1 MIPALPRRHKSAAA
15 GRICGLTQVS
25 ASQDL
30 RSRLHPGSS
39 GVYYNRLVAPTSRL
53 CLRVPAELQHIDHKL
68 ETKVGYMKTFS
79 LDEAQSLLPILES
92 LLRRAIDAKASAGLV
107 EVELQMLS
115 RNIFLS
121 GGMLVDVAAVG
132 RKRVAQRASVQQAQD
147 AIQEIDSIGVQVKDL
162 DKGLLDFPYQAGE
175 QIVLLCWQLGEAK
188 IDYWH
193 TVEAGFQG
201 RQPLDERFIKARP
214 ERPN

>member
-1 MIPALPRRHKSAAA
+1 
-15 GRICGLTQVS
+15 
-25 ASQDL
+25 
-30 RSRLHPGSS
+30 
-39 GVYYNRLVAPTSRL
+39 
-53 CLRVPAELQHIDHKL
+53 
-68 ETKVGYMKTFS
+68 MKTFS

-92 LLRRAIDAKASAGLV
+92 LLRRAIDAKASANLV

-115 RNIFLS
+115 RKIFLS
-121 GGMLVDVAAVG
+121 GGLLVDVAAVA

-201 RQPLDERFIKARP
+201 RQPLDERFIKTRP

>member
-1 MIPALPRRHKSAAA
+1 
-15 GRICGLTQVS
+15 
-25 ASQDL
+25 
-30 RSRLHPGSS
+30 
-39 GVYYNRLVAPTSRL
+39 
-53 CLRVPAELQHIDHKL
+53 
-68 ETKVGYMKTFS
+68 MKTFS

-92 LLRRAIDAKASAGLV
+92 LLRRAIDAKESAGLV
-107 EVELQMLS
+107 EVELQLLS

-121 GGMLVDVAAVG
+121 GGMLVDVAAVA

-201 RQPLDERFIKARP
+201 RQPLDERFIKTRP

>member
-1 MIPALPRRHKSAAA
+1 
-15 GRICGLTQVS
+15 
-25 ASQDL
+25 
-30 RSRLHPGSS
+30 
-39 GVYYNRLVAPTSRL
+39 
-53 CLRVPAELQHIDHKL
+53 
-68 ETKVGYMKTFS
+68 MKTFS

-92 LLRRAIDAKASAGLV
+92 LLRRAIDAKASAGV
-107 EVELQMLS
+107 IETDLQTLS
-115 RNIFLS
+115 QSIFLA
-121 GGMLVDVAAVG
+121 GGMLVDVAAVA
-132 RKRVAQRASVQQAQD
+132 RKRMAQRAAVQQAQD

-162 DKGLLDFPYQAGE
+162 DKGLLDFPCQVGE

-201 RQPLDERFIKARP
+201 RQRLDERFLKSRP

>member
-1 MIPALPRRHKSAAA
+1 
-15 GRICGLTQVS
+15 
-25 ASQDL
+25 
-30 RSRLHPGSS
+30 
-39 GVYYNRLVAPTSRL
+39 
-53 CLRVPAELQHIDHKL
+53 
-68 ETKVGYMKTFS
+68 MKTFS

-92 LLRRAIDAKASAGLV
+92 LLRRAIDAKESAGLV
-107 EVELQMLS
+107 EVELQLLS

-121 GGMLVDVAAVG
+121 GGMLVDVAAVA
-132 RKRVAQRASVQQAQD
+132 RKRVAQRTSVQQAQD

-193 TVEAGFQG
+193 TVEAGFEG
-201 RQPLDERFIKARP
+201 RQPLDERFIKTRP

>member
-1 MIPALPRRHKSAAA
+1 MPQISRSPSHFSSETPLFRGVLQSFCCSHLSLASWRPCRTKDFWNYKLAASPWP
-15 GRICGLTQVS
+15 V
-25 ASQDL
+25 
-30 RSRLHPGSS
+30 
-39 GVYYNRLVAPTSRL
+39 NR
-53 CLRVPAELQHIDHKL
+53 L
-68 ETKVGYMKTFS
+68 ETKVGFMKTFS

-92 LLRRAIDAKASAGLV
+92 LLRRAIDAKASASLV
-107 EVELQMLS
+107 EAELQMLS
-115 RNIFLS
+115 RKIFLS
-121 GGMLVDVAAVG
+121 GGLLVDVAAVA

-201 RQPLDERFIKARP
+201 RQPLDERFIKTRP

>member
-1 MIPALPRRHKSAAA
+1 MFRGVLQSFCCNHLSLASWRPCRTKDFWNYKLAASPRP
-15 GRICGLTQVS
+15 V
-25 ASQDL
+25 
-30 RSRLHPGSS
+30 
-39 GVYYNRLVAPTSRL
+39 NR
-53 CLRVPAELQHIDHKL
+53 L
-68 ETKVGYMKTFS
+68 ETKVGFMKTFS

-121 GGMLVDVAAVG
+121 GGMLIDVAAVA

-162 DKGLLDFPYQAGE
+162 DKGLLDFPYQVGE

-201 RQPLDERFIKARP
+201 RQPLDERFIKTRP

>member
-1 MIPALPRRHKSAAA
+1 
-15 GRICGLTQVS
+15 
-25 ASQDL
+25 
-30 RSRLHPGSS
+30 
-39 GVYYNRLVAPTSRL
+39 
-53 CLRVPAELQHIDHKL
+53 
-68 ETKVGYMKTFS
+68 MKTFS

-107 EVELQMLS
+107 EIDLQMLS

-121 GGMLVDVAAVG
+121 GGMLIDVAAVA
-132 RKRVAQRASVQQAQD
+132 RKRVAQRTSVQQAQD

-201 RQPLDERFIKARP
+201 RQPLDERFIKSRP